1 MTILIPIK
9 IKTQEMKN
17 IYKQI
22 TVIILS
28 LVLAHVSYTQTN
40 ELWSATE
47 IEPYHLTITLSKTT
61 NVIFP
66 YAIVSA
72 DIGSRDVLVQK
83 AKGVENI
90 LQIKAAKEGFLQTNI
105 SVITT
110 DGKFTS
116 LLVDYDEKPAVLNLS
131 FLARQKIETPVA
143 LLEEFNQRELERY
156 AALAVGAKQ
165 KISGIKAT
173 GNGIQL
179 RLNGIFIHDQF
190 MVFRL
195 HINNETNIN
204 YDIDQ
209 FRFYIRDQK
218 KSKRTATQEIEIRPL
233 LTQNSIHT
241 VKNMTENTAVFVV
254 PKFTIPD
261 KKYLAIQMMEK
272 NGGRHLQLKVKNP
285 KIIKALLIE

>member
-1 MTILIPIK
+1 
-9 IKTQEMKN
+9 MKN

-22 TVIILS
+22 TVVILS
-28 LVLAHVSYTQTN
+28 LMLAHVSYTQTN

-47 IEPYHLTITLSKTT
+47 IEPYHLTIALSKTT

-105 SVITT
+105 SVITA

-131 FLARQKIETPVA
+131 FLATQKVENPVA

-165 KISGIKAT
+165 KMRGIKAT
-173 GNGIQL
+173 GNGIRL
-179 RLNGIFIHDQF
+179 RLSGIFIHDQF

-195 HINNETNIN
+195 HISNETNIN

-209 FRFYIRDQK
+209 LRFYIRDQK
-218 KSKRTATQEIEIRPL
+218 RSRRTATQEIEISPVFVH
-233 LTQNSIHT
+233 N
-241 VKNMTENTAVFVV
+241 NTSKVIGQSDNTIVFVV
-254 PKFTIPD
+254 PKFTLPD
-261 KKYLAIQMMEK
+261 KKYLALQLMEK
-272 NGGRHLQLKVKNP
+272 NGGRHLKLHVKNR
-285 KIIKALLIE
+285 KIVKAVSIE